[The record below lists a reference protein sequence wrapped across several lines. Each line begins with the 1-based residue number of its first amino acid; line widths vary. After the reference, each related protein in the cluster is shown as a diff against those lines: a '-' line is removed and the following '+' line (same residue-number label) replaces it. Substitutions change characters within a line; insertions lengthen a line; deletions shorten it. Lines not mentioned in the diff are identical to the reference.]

1 LQLSP
6 NASYGDAWASLD
18 LDSFCQAISQDN
30 AATDPISLVK
40 SSNSA
45 WMSSNIDLGSSHHYN
60 IDLSPKVVMCAG
72 KLIELLIGSG
82 SHNYTEFKHIHS
94 SYIKIK
100 DQLIKV
106 PSSKSEI
113 FKDRFLELPQKR
125 ALMKFM
131 TACTTMMMTMEEE
144 EEEESDSRSMIEFM
158 KDHGCDAVLQSLV
171 LHGVLLTETSYNN
184 SSSRVPSV
192 KQGLEMLKTHSLSV
206 GRYGP
211 GTGAYLSPM
220 YGCGEIPQALCRS
233 AAVAGAVQAL
243 RCPIK
248 TRCCGNNEEG
258 DDDDD
263 NDEYQW
269 TLNVDN
275 GGEQELRCKA
285 FFDGSSVN
293 KSSSSTLT
301 MIRRC
306 TAILDG
312 PVIAGE
318 AQSIIIIPST
328 SNGGE
333 HASVV
338 WGVSLTHGTAVCPK
352 GKALLYLWASGNT
365 NNNDSSSSNKSLLE
379 ALDTLADTS
388 HLVDYRRSGG
398 DDRNEGEIVKSKVL
412 LAMCYT
418 QPQQREEDGQFSL
431 PDASPT
437 FEDAIDAAKQAYSQ
451 LYPPPTEGKTH
462 FPLDLVPDRSTN
474 EGSGEDEELALLEE
488 ILSKSAVQ

>member
-1 LQLSP
+1 M
-6 NASYGDAWASLD
+6 AK
-18 LDSFCQAISQDN
+18 
-30 AATDPISLVK
+30 DPISLVK
-40 SSNSA
+40 SSNNA
-45 WMSSNIDLGSSHHYN
+45 WMSSDMDLGSSHHYN

-72 KLIELLIGSG
+72 NLIELLIGSG

-131 TACTTMMMTMEEE
+131 TACTTMMMMMTEERKEE

-171 LHGVLLTETSYNN
+171 LHGVLLTETSNSN
-184 SSSRVPSV
+184 SSRSSSSTVPSL
-192 KQGLEMLKTHSLSV
+192 KHGLEMLKTHSLSV

-220 YGCGEIPQALCRS
+220 YGCGEIAQALCRS

-258 DDDDD
+258 EEDDHDD
-263 NDEYQW
+263 DEYQW
-269 TLNVDN
+269 TVTVEN
-275 GGEQELRCKA
+275 GGEQELRCKE
-285 FFDGSSVN
+285 FFDGSNIN
-293 KSSSSTLT
+293 KPASSTLT
-301 MIRRC
+301 TMICRC

-333 HASVV
+333 HSSVV

-352 GKALLYLWASGNT
+352 GKALLYLWASSGST
-365 NNNDSSSSNKSLLE
+365 NDNDSSSNSSRNSNKALLE
-379 ALDTLADTS
+379 ALDMLADTS

-398 DDRNEGEIVKSKVL
+398 DNSNEGEIVKPKVL
-412 LAMCYT
+412 LAMCYM
-418 QPQQREEDGQFSL
+418 QPQQREKDDQFSL
-431 PDASPT
+431 PDASLT
-437 FEDAIDAAKQAYSQ
+437 FEDAIDVAKQAYFQ
-451 LYPPPTEGKTH
+451 LYPPPTGGKTH
-462 FPLDLVPDRSTN
+462 FPLDLVPDRSAN
-474 EGSGEDEELALLEE
+474 EGSDEDEELALLEE
-488 ILSKSAVQ
+488 ILSKSAVR